1 MDPFLYRTEDYL
13 SCYCNYNT
21 TFLIAVIAETIEVWL
36 SPYNLHITEPFFFS
50 VIFVIEPRKEQ
61 TFNYSYL
68 EWVTLES
75 SKN

>member
-36 SPYNLHITEPFFFS
+36 SPYNLHITEPFFFFS
-50 VIFVIEPRKEQ
+50 D
-61 TFNYSYL
+61 L
-68 EWVTLES
+68 CD
-75 SKN
+75 